1 MCKWNV
7 PIVRYF
13 QSIHVIQ
20 EHHLTFSGVSN
31 CMKNCTLCTENDLN
45 LQHLDCS
52 STTVILEILDIN
64 IFVGPLNDEI
74 LKHEKN
80 SYNEKLYLCV
90 PKGRKLNASN
100 I

>member
-7 PIVRYF
+7 PIVCYF

-20 EHHLTFSGVSN
+20 EHHLTFSCVSN

-45 LQHLDCS
+45 LQRLDCS
-52 STTVILEILDIN
+52 SNTVILEILDIN

-74 LKHEKN
+74 KKHEKKFLLRKMILMCT
-80 SYNEKLYLCV
+80 ERTKIKCV
-90 PKGRKLNASN
+90 
-100 I
+100 